1 MRDLTEFMD
10 LQLFAG
16 EKTEPATPRHRQ
28 RVRQRG
34 QVAVSR
40 ELTSA
45 LILLASGLAMT
56 TFSGQALGQIGRLS
70 EYALSEPFF
79 AVDLTP
85 AHLREI
91 VPVTLSAYLKT
102 ASPIILIV
110 MLTGALTQMVQV
122 GLVFS
127 GEPLMPKLERINP
140 AEGLRRIFSRQSIVE
155 CAKALLKVT
164 LIGFAAFDLLRK
176 SWLKFPELISLSPL
190 QSAQLLG
197 DLARTMVLRIGLL
210 LLCLAVLDYLYQRW
224 QFEQSI
230 KMSVQEV
237 RDEYKEME
245 GDPAIRSKIRQMQ
258 RQMASR
264 RMMQRIP
271 EADVVITN
279 PGHLAVA
286 LQYVPDKRNA
296 PQVVAKG
303 AGPLAERIKA
313 IAKEHDIHIVEN
325 APLAQGRYAAVE
337 VGEEIPPTLY
347 QAVAEVLAL
356 VFRLRRKRPE

>member
-1 MRDLTEFMD
+1 MRDLAEFMD

-16 EKTEPATPRHRQ
+16 EKTEPATPRRRQ
-28 RVRQRG
+28 EVRRRG

-45 LILLASGLAMT
+45 LILLAGVLAVA
-56 TFSGQALGQIGRLS
+56 TFSRPALEQIGSLI
-70 EYALSEPFF
+70 EYAFTEPFF

-85 AHLREI
+85 AQLWEI
-91 VPVTLSAYLKT
+91 VPITLGAYLKT
-102 ASPIILIV
+102 AAPIILII

-127 GEPLMPKLERINP
+127 GEPLLPKMERISP
-140 AEGLRRIFSRQSIVE
+140 VEGLRRIFSRQSFVE
-155 CAKALLKVT
+155 FAKAILKII
-164 LIGFAAFDLLRK
+164 LIGFAAFDILRK
-176 SWLKFPELISLSPL
+176 SWTKFPEFITLPPL
-190 QSAQLLG
+190 QSARIIG
-197 DLARTMVLRIGLL
+197 DLARNMGLRVGLL
-210 LLCLAVLDYLYQRW
+210 LLCLALLDYLYQRW
-224 QFEQSI
+224 QFEQNIMMSI
-230 KMSVQEV
+230 QEV

-245 GDPAIRSKIRQMQ
+245 GDPAIRAKIRQMQ

-279 PGHLAVA
+279 PVHLAVA
-286 LQYVPDKRNA
+286 LKYIPDKMNA
-296 PQVVAKG
+296 PEVVAKG

-325 APLAQGRYAAVE
+325 APLAQGLYAAAE
-337 VGEEIPPTLY
+337 VGEEIPAALY

-356 VFRLRRKRPE
+356 VFRLRRNRPE

>member
-1 MRDLTEFMD
+1 M
-10 LQLFAG
+10 
-16 EKTEPATPRHRQ
+16 
-28 RVRQRG
+28 
-34 QVAVSR
+34 
-40 ELTSA
+40 
-45 LILLASGLAMT
+45 
-56 TFSGQALGQIGRLS
+56 
-70 EYALSEPFF
+70 
-79 AVDLTP
+79 
-85 AHLREI
+85 
-91 VPVTLSAYLKT
+91 
-102 ASPIILIV
+102 
-110 MLTGALTQMVQV
+110 
-122 GLVFS
+122 
-127 GEPLMPKLERINP
+127 
-140 AEGLRRIFSRQSIVE
+140 
-155 CAKALLKVT
+155 T

-230 KMSVQEV
+230 MMSVQEV

-279 PGHLAVA
+279 PVHLAVA
-286 LQYVPDKRNA
+286 LQYVPDKMNA

-313 IAKEHDIHIVEN
+313 IAKGTTSTSWRMR
-325 APLAQGRYAAVE
+325 PWPRLYAAVE

-347 QAVAEVLAL
+347 QAVAEVLAWSFVCVGNARNRGDQPQVANLGSQKGERKGGSTALEAL
-356 VFRLRRKRPE
+356 VSSY